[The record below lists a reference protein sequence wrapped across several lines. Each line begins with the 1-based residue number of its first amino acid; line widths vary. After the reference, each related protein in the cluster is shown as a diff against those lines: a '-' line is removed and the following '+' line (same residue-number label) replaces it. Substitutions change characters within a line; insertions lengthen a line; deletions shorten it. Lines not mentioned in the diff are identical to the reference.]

1 MAAAYKG
8 VAAPVK
14 TELRSLGKALYGSQK
29 PFGGYISEGFAEFI
43 RHWVTTDALPKLAP
57 HTVKWFE
64 GELTKMPEVR
74 KALSEARGLVDIY
87 RGMGSVQRARAQLV
101 KRPGAVAR
109 LLQTVKET
117 FGKKGMVD
125 ELDALYQ
132 ISKGY
137 ERRAGSKLAP
147 GEDPFLLATWKRGTA
162 GAVVE
167 SMVDRGMQDLYG
179 NPTGGMSL
187 RQALAPVKGRAED
200 FALYLFGRR
209 AVERWGKGKN
219 PGISLEDSLHLVQLY
234 DSPEFQLAAA
244 NYYEWNRGVLK
255 YVAEANPAMAPTI
268 DAVLKGSKDYAPL
281 ARVID
286 PRDSSAA
293 AAVARSNPLYRM
305 KGSGRQVRDI
315 FETTLENTSRL
326 VSLAHRSM
334 ILDAVVKLSHV
345 EGMGHLVEKVP
356 RDRVKEQVSF
366 EKVREQL
373 EAMGVDTSAVGP
385 DEALTFFSL
394 AETPRGADPI
404 VAVKEAGGVSW
415 YHVSPGVFEA
425 LNGLDVYRLPK
436 VLDILMGAPAR
447 MFRLGTTGLRP
458 AFSLVTNPLRDVQTL
473 IMQSVSGANPAQL
486 AAAYVGALRDV
497 VRAGLGGKESGHVEA
512 FHRLGASLAQ
522 PLGIDI
528 SHTKRAA
535 KTLFHGKFM
544 RVVRSPLD
552 HLRELLSIS
561 EAAPRVAELKLIADR
576 VGWKP
581 GTKMTRDQ
589 AVEMA
594 VAAKRV
600 TVDFTAGGQI
610 AKVINQAVPFF
621 NASLQGTRSF
631 LRTMRERP
639 GRSVLWGLSALTVPS
654 LLAWWQNKDK
664 EWYKQLPW
672 RERYLY
678 DNIDDGKGNVWQI
691 PRSFEWGNLFQVA
704 PEAILDSWYR
714 KDARGAQEALKYIFD
729 TTNPADWPVP
739 LKVAKEQW
747 QNRIDFFQRPI
758 VPRNQVDLPP
768 GDQRGPY
775 TTKLAQWIGDAFPN
789 TLSPRRI
796 DAAVRGYFGGAVPD
810 LVEALG
816 LGSTGNARDREL
828 ADVPVLGRLFRHGGE
843 SSAANQA
850 IADFYDDY
858 TALKARAEA
867 ESQYNAGHLDKMASP
882 LTPAE
887 FGYWK
892 VLDAEHV
899 YFKVAADIANQTTNL
914 AARQR
919 LYQEMGREAEAVL
932 KNRPPK

>member
-1 MAAAYKG
+1 M
-8 VAAPVK
+8 
-14 TELRSLGKALYGSQK
+14 SLMRCTRF
-29 PFGGYISEGFAEFI
+29 P
-43 RHWVTTDALPKLAP
+43 
-57 HTVKWFE
+57 
-64 GELTKMPEVR
+64 
-74 KALSEARGLVDIY
+74 
-87 RGMGSVQRARAQLV
+87 
-101 KRPGAVAR
+101 
-109 LLQTVKET
+109 
-117 FGKKGMVD
+117 
-125 ELDALYQ
+125 
-132 ISKGY
+132 KGY
-137 ERRAGSKLAP
+137 ERRSGSKLAP
-147 GEDPFLLATWKRGTA
+147 GRILSFGDVEAGDGRGGGGIDGRPRDAGLVWESDGRDELAPGA
-162 GAVVE
+162 GAGEGAGGGFCALFVRPAGGGALGQGEE
-167 SMVDRGMQDLYG
+167 SR
-179 NPTGGMSL
+179 
-187 RQALAPVKGRAED
+187 ALALAD
-200 FALYLFGRR
+200 A
-209 AVERWGKGKN
+209 
-219 PGISLEDSLHLVQLY
+219 LHLVQHF
-234 DSPEFQLAAA
+234 DSPEFQLAAS

-255 YVAEANPAMAPTI
+255 YLKEANPATAPTI
-268 DAVLKGSKDYAPL
+268 DAIMASSKDYAPL

-286 PRDSSAA
+286 PKEATAA

-315 FETTLENTSRL
+315 FETTLENTARL

-334 ILDAVVKLSHV
+334 ILDSVVKLSKA
-345 EGMGHLVEKVP
+345 EGMGFLVEKVP
-356 RDRVKEQVSF
+356 RDRVKEQVNF
-366 EKVREQL
+366 EKVRDQL
-373 EAMGVDTSAVGP
+373 EAMGVDTSAVP
-385 DEALTFFSL
+385 ADETLTFFSL

-404 VAVKEAGGVSW
+404 VAVKEAGGGVGW
-415 YHVSPGVFEA
+415 YHVDPGVFEA
-425 LNGLDVYRLPK
+425 LNGLEVYRLPK
-436 VLDILMGAPAR
+436 MLDLFLGAPAR
-447 MFRLGTTGLRP
+447 AFRLGTTGLRA
-458 AFSLVTNPLRDVQTL
+458 AFSLVTNPLRDVQTFV
-473 IMQSVSGANPAQL
+473 MQTVSGANPAQL
-486 AAAYVGALRDV
+486 GAAYVTALQDV

-512 FHRLGASLAQ
+512 FHRLGANLAQ

-528 SHTKRAA
+528 AHTKRAA

-544 RVVRSPLD
+544 RVVTNPLD
-552 HLRELLSIS
+552 HLRELLSIT
-561 EAAPRVAELKLIADR
+561 EAAPRVAELKLIGERA
-576 VGWKP
+576 GWTP

-621 NASLQGTRSF
+621 NANLQGSRSF
-631 LRTMRERP
+631 LRAMRERP
-639 GRSVLWGLSALTVPS
+639 GRAVLWGVASLTVPS
-654 LLAWWQNKDK
+654 LLMWWKNKDK
-664 EWYKQLPW
+664 EWYRQLPW

-714 KDARGAQEALKYIFD
+714 KDPRGAMEGLKYIFD

-739 LKVAKEQW
+739 LKIAKEQW

-789 TLSPRRI
+789 TMSPRRV

-816 LGSTGNARDREL
+816 LGSTGNARDKEL
-828 ADVPVLGRLFRHGGE
+828 ADVPVFGRLFRHGGE
-843 SSAANQA
+843 FSAANQA

-858 TALKARAEA
+858 TRLQARAQA
-867 ESQYNAGHLDKMASP
+867 ESQYNSGHMDKLTSP
-882 LTPAE
+882 LTPEE

-899 YFKVAADIANQTTNL
+899 YFKLAADIANATTNQ
-914 AARQR
+914 AARQK

-932 KNRPPK
+932 KNRPK